1 MIGVDTNVLV
11 RVFVDEAPEQTSAAL
26 HLLSGLSQDDP
37 AFVSTIVLIELVWV
51 LKRSYGFD
59 DNATLVAVD
68 SLLESANI
76 EIEHAEMVQAAV
88 SAAHEDGS
96 DLAGSLIA
104 LSAIAA
110 GASKVMTFDKNA
122 AKRIAGMELLA

>member
-96 DLAGSLIA
+96 DLADSLIA

-110 GASKVMTFDKNA
+110 GAGKVMTFDKNA